1 MEPWEDESCWT
12 ATRKEKKAI
21 MGHFKADP
29 GGPVDAGLAGTSIKN
44 AQNCVYR
51 VEMRKFVFIGLPSA
65 LGR

>member
-1 MEPWEDESCWT
+1 MDPWEDESCWT

-21 MGHFKADP
+21 MGHFKGDP
-29 GGPVDAGLAGTSIKN
+29 GGPVDSGLAGTSIKN
-44 AQNCVYR
+44 AQHCVYR

>member
-1 MEPWEDESCWT
+1 MGGQELMDS
-12 ATRKEKKAI
+12 KSQGKKAI
-21 MGHFKADP
+21 MGHFKGDP

-44 AQNCVYR
+44 AQHCVYR